1 MMYLNSRSIMGIS
14 DEEAEIRM
22 CYMYKILSKT
32 QNPQIDENMIKMIF
46 VFARRLEK
54 TERIRK
60 VLDYLINKLW
70 CEGKLNLVPDDEREN
85 TWSFNRRFKY
95 HFYEDEAV
103 GDKFTWYRSDNEN
116 YINFLRCIFAGG
128 TSLLPRILENV
139 FFTNRKGFS
148 FKTVKMPQRLK
159 KSMEA
164 LNLTKFLVDNGALSE
179 NQAFVLQAIYRFSTT
194 TEFSE
199 CFSRYN
205 IENFDIFE
213 KIGLSEE
220 QISSVQENL
229 VVGVMNGFFD
239 NDLDITKLAIACVKA
254 QSLQP
259 YFSDMSRP
267 LSLENTFPVDSFSVK
282 EDERKLVE
290 SFLKGDDSA
299 NILLY
304 GAPGS
309 GKTEFAK
316 SIVKACGMDAIRFK
330 NTYEVENSTDTA
342 VSIINAC
349 LTIKRE
355 NTVFIIDEAE
365 SILETKPVDGLFG
378 TVCRKASV
386 NKIFERCNN
395 KVIWIVNYTD
405 RMDDST
411 KRRFTYSVKFDK
423 MSEKNMEEIAL
434 SRLSTLPC
442 SSNLK
447 KRLLTLCS
455 KYDVTGA
462 SVGNMM
468 TVMNSLNEKDE
479 EKIENT
485 IKKVLESNST
495 LLYGQAKMREKTKS
509 SYDISVLNSTVPA
522 EEIVEMVEN
531 AKAYAQKNDT
541 EEQGIRML
549 FYGLSGTGKTEF
561 ARYISQK
568 LGKKIL
574 LKRASD
580 IISKFVG
587 DTEKNISSAFTEAEQ
602 NDMILL
608 FDEAD
613 SFFRDREQAQYEWE
627 ITKVNEFLTQIEEF
641 KGILICTTNLRKI
654 MDKAMLRRFH
664 ICTEFKALNRDGIEK
679 LLKRYFPSI
688 IFSENQVD
696 SLARYD
702 SVTPGDFGS
711 ISGRVRFMSPA
722 KITAD
727 YITCELIELQKEKD
741 GKSGSVIGFVA

>member
-1 MMYLNSRSIMGIS
+1 MTYLCPRSIMGIS
-14 DEEAEIRM
+14 DEEVGIRM
-22 CYMYKILSKT
+22 GYMYKILSKA
-32 QNPQIDENMIKMIF
+32 QIQQIDENMIKMIF
-46 VFARRLEK
+46 AFVRRLEK
-54 TERIRK
+54 TERMRK
-60 VLDYLINKLW
+60 ILDFLINKLW
-70 CEGKLNLVPDDEREN
+70 SNNKLNLVPEDERDS
-85 TWSFNRRFKY
+85 TWSFNSRFKY
-95 HFYEDEAV
+95 HFYEDEAI
-103 GDKFTWYRSDNEN
+103 GDKFSCYRSNNEN
-116 YINFLRCIFAGG
+116 HINFLRCIFAGG
-128 TSLLPRILENV
+128 ISLLPRILENV
-139 FFTNRKGFS
+139 FFTNRKDFS
-148 FKTVKMPQRLK
+148 FKPLKMPQRVK
-159 KSMEA
+159 KSMDTLA
-164 LNLTKFLVDNGALSE
+164 LTKFLVDNGALTE
-179 NQAFVLQAIYRFSTT
+179 NQAFFMQAVYRFSTT
-194 TEFSE
+194 AEFSDYFNR
-199 CFSRYN
+199 CDY
-205 IENFDIFE
+205 ENSDIFE
-213 KIGLSEE
+213 MIGLSEE
-220 QISSVQENL
+220 QIASVQENL
-229 VVGVMNGFFD
+229 VVGVLNAFFD
-239 NDLDITKLAIACVKA
+239 SDLDISKLAIACVKA

-259 YFSDMSRP
+259 YFNDMSRP
-267 LSLENTFPVDSFSVK
+267 QSLDDAFPIESFSIK

-290 SFLKGDDSA
+290 SFLKGDDCA

-304 GAPGS
+304 GAAGS

-316 SIVKACGMDAIRFK
+316 SIVKACGMNAIRFK
-330 NTYEVENSTDTA
+330 NSYETENSTEA
-342 VSIINAC
+342 AISAINSC
-349 LTIKRE
+349 LAIKRK

-541 EEQGIRML
+541 EDQGIRML

-580 IISKFVG
+580 IISKYVG
-587 DTEKNISSAFTEAEQ
+587 DTEKNISEAFNEAEQ

-613 SFFRDREQAQYEWE
+613 SFFRDREHAQYEWE
-627 ITKVNEFLTQIEEF
+627 ITKVNEFLTQMEEF

-664 ICTEFKALNRDGIEK
+664 ICTEFKSLNRDGIEK

-688 IFSENQVD
+688 IFSEKQVD
-696 SLARYD
+696 SLACYD
-702 SVTPGDFGS
+702 SVTPGDFGA
-711 ISGRVRFMSPA
+711 ISGRVRFMAPD

-727 YITCELIELQKEKD
+727 YITGELIELQKEKD

>member
-1 MMYLNSRSIMGIS
+1 MYLYPRSIMGFP
-14 DEEAEIRM
+14 EEEVEIRL
-22 CYMYKILSKT
+22 CYLYSILSKT
-32 QNPQIDENMIKMIF
+32 PNPQIDEEMVKMIF
-46 VFARRLEK
+46 AFARRLEK
-54 TERIRK
+54 TERLRK
-60 VLDYLINKLW
+60 VLDFLITKLW
-70 CEGKLNLVPDDEREN
+70 SKGKLNLVPEDERDS
-85 TWSFNRRFKY
+85 TWSFNRRFRY

-103 GDKFTWYRSDNEN
+103 GDKFGWYKSDNEN
-116 YINFLRCIFAGG
+116 YVNFLRCIFAGG

-139 FFTNRKGFS
+139 FFTVRKDFS
-148 FKTVKMPQRLK
+148 FQPVKMPQRMK
-159 KSMEA
+159 KTMEA
-164 LNLTKFLVDNGALSE
+164 LTVTKFLVDNGALTE
-179 NQAFVLQAIYRFSTT
+179 NQAFFLQVIYRFSTT
-194 TEFSE
+194 SEFSDS
-199 CFSRYN
+199 FSSYN
-205 IENFDIFE
+205 YENSDIFE
-213 KIGLSEE
+213 MLGLSEE
-220 QISSVQENL
+220 QVASVRENL
-229 VVGVMNGFFD
+229 VVGVLNGFFD
-239 NDLDITKLAIACVKA
+239 SDLDISKLAIACIKA

-259 YFSDMSRP
+259 YFNDISRP
-267 LSLENTFPVDSFSVK
+267 LSLEDAFPIESFSVK

-290 SFLKGDDSA
+290 SFLKGDDCA

-304 GAPGS
+304 GAAGS

-316 SIVKACGMDAIRFK
+316 SIVKACGMNAVRFK
-330 NTYEVENSTDTA
+330 NSYETENSTETA
-342 VSIINAC
+342 ISAINSYLA
-349 LTIKRE
+349 IKRE

-365 SILETKPVDGLFG
+365 SILETKPVEGFFG

-386 NKIFERCNN
+386 NKIFERCQN
-395 KVIWIVNYTD
+395 KVIWIVNYTN

-411 KRRFTYSVKFDK
+411 KRRFTYSVRFDK
-423 MSEKNMEEIAL
+423 MSEKSMEEIAR
-434 SRLSTLPC
+434 SRLSALPC
-442 SSNLK
+442 SSSLK
-447 KRLLTLCS
+447 ERLLTLCS

-468 TVMNSLNEKDE
+468 TVMNSLDIKDE
-479 EKIENT
+479 AKIENT

-509 SYDISVLNSTVPA
+509 SYDISVLNSTIPA

-531 AKAYAQKNDT
+531 AKAYAKKNDT
-541 EEQGIRML
+541 GEEGIRML

-587 DTEKNISSAFTEAEQ
+587 DTEKNISSAFSEAEQ

-613 SFFRDREQAQYEWE
+613 YFFRDREHAQYEWE
-627 ITKVNEFLTQIEEF
+627 ITKVNEFLTQMEEF

-688 IFSENQVD
+688 MFSEKQVD

-711 ISGRVRFMSPA
+711 ISGRVRFMAPA
-722 KITAD
+722 KVTAD
-727 YITCELIELQKEKD
+727 YITGELIELQKEKD

>member
-1 MMYLNSRSIMGIS
+1 MMYLYPRSIMGFP
-14 DEEAEIRM
+14 EEEVEIRL
-22 CYMYKILSKT
+22 CYLYSILSKT
-32 QNPQIDENMIKMIF
+32 PNPQIDEEMVKMIF
-46 VFARRLEK
+46 AFARRLEK
-54 TERIRK
+54 TERLRK
-60 VLDYLINKLW
+60 VLDFLITKLW
-70 CEGKLNLVPDDEREN
+70 NDDKLNLVPEDERDN
-85 TWSFNRRFKY
+85 TWSFNSRFKY

-103 GDKFTWYRSDNEN
+103 GDKFSCYRSNNEN

-128 TSLLPRILENV
+128 ISLLARILENV
-139 FFTNRKGFS
+139 FFTSRKDFS
-148 FKTVKMPQRLK
+148 FKPVKMPQRIK
-159 KSMEA
+159 KAMES
-164 LNLTKFLVDNGALSE
+164 LTLTKFLVDSGALTE
-179 NQAFVLQAIYRFSTT
+179 NQAFFLQAVYRFSTT
-194 TEFSE
+194 SEFSDS
-199 CFSRYN
+199 FSRYN
-205 IENFDIFE
+205 YENSDIFE

-220 QISSVQENL
+220 QVASVRENL
-229 VVGVMNGFFD
+229 VVGVLNGFFD
-239 NDLDITKLAIACVKA
+239 NDLDISKLAIACVKA

-259 YFSDMSRP
+259 YFNDMSRP
-267 LSLENTFPVDSFSVK
+267 LSLDDAFPIESFSIK

-304 GAPGS
+304 GAAGS

-316 SIVKACGMDAIRFK
+316 SIVKACGMNAIRFK
-330 NTYEVENSTDTA
+330 NSYETENSTEA
-342 VSIINAC
+342 AISAINSC
-349 LTIKRE
+349 LAIKRK

-386 NKIFERCNN
+386 NKIFERCQN
-395 KVIWIVNYTD
+395 KVIWIVNYTN

-541 EEQGIRML
+541 GEEGIRML

-580 IISKFVG
+580 IISKYVG
-587 DTEKNISSAFTEAEQ
+587 DTEKNISEAFNEAEQ

-613 SFFRDREQAQYEWE
+613 SFFRDREHAQYEWE
-627 ITKVNEFLTQIEEF
+627 ITKVNEFLTQMEEF

-688 IFSENQVD
+688 IFNEKQVD
-696 SLARYD
+696 SLDRYD

-711 ISGRVRFMSPA
+711 ISGRVRFMAPA
-722 KITAD
+722 KVTAD
-727 YITCELIELQKEKD
+727 YITGELIELQKEKD

>member
-1 MMYLNSRSIMGIS
+1 MMYMNERSIMGIS

-22 CYMYKILSKT
+22 GYMYEVLSKS
-32 QNPQIDENMIKMIF
+32 QIQQIEESTIKIIF
-46 VFARRLEK
+46 AFARRFEK
-54 TERIRK
+54 TERMRK
-60 VLDYLINKLW
+60 LLDSLINKLW
-70 CEGKLNLVPDDEREN
+70 CEGKLTFVPDDERDSV
-85 TWSFNRRFKY
+85 WSFNRRFTY

-103 GDKFTWYRSDNEN
+103 GDKFCLFRHDNEN
-116 YINFLRCIFAGG
+116 YVNLMRCIFVGG
-128 TSLLPRILENV
+128 IHLLTRILENV
-139 FFTNRKGFS
+139 FFTNRKSFS
-148 FKTVKMPQRLK
+148 LKPVKMPQRLK

-164 LNLTKFLVDNGALSE
+164 LTLTKFLVDNGALTE
-179 NQAFVLQAIYRFSTT
+179 NQAFMLQAVYRFSTT
-194 TEFSE
+194 DEFSQ
-199 CFSRYN
+199 CFSGCRY
-205 IENFDIFE
+205 ENFDIFE
-213 KIGLSEE
+213 MIGLSEK
-220 QISSVQENL
+220 QVASVQENL
-229 VVGVMNGFFD
+229 VVGVLNAFFD
-239 NDLDITKLAIACVKA
+239 SDLDISKLAIACVKA

-259 YFSDMSRP
+259 YFNDMSRP
-267 LSLENTFPVDSFSVK
+267 QSLDDAFPIESFSIK

-304 GAPGS
+304 GAAGS

-316 SIVKACGMDAIRFK
+316 SIVKECGMNAIRFK
-330 NTYEVENSTDTA
+330 NSYETENSTEA
-342 VSIINAC
+342 AISAINSC
-349 LTIKRE
+349 LAIKRK

-365 SILETKPVDGLFG
+365 SILETKPVEGFFG

-423 MSEKNMEEIAL
+423 MSEKNMEEIAR

-447 KRLLTLCS
+447 EKILTLCS

-468 TVMNSLNEKDE
+468 TVMNSLNVKDE
-479 EKIENT
+479 AKIENT

-627 ITKVNEFLTQIEEF
+627 ITKVNEFLTQMEEF

-711 ISGRVRFMSPA
+711 ISGRVRFMSPD

>member
-229 VVGVMNGFFD
+229 VVGVLNGFFD
-239 NDLDITKLAIACVKA
+239 NDLDISKLAIACVKA

-259 YFSDMSRP
+259 YFNDMSRP
-267 LSLENTFPVDSFSVK
+267 LSLDDAFPIESFSIK

-304 GAPGS
+304 GAAGS

-316 SIVKACGMDAIRFK
+316 SIVKECGMKAVRFK
-330 NTYEVENSTDTA
+330 NSFETENSTDAA
-342 VSIINAC
+342 VSAINSY
-349 LTIKRE
+349 LSIKRE

-365 SILETKPVDGLFG
+365 SLLETKPVDGFFG
-378 TVCRKASV
+378 TVCRKAVV
-386 NKIFERCNN
+386 NKIFEHCKN
-395 KVIWIVNYTD
+395 KVIWIVNYTN

-423 MSEKNMEEIAL
+423 MSEKSMEEIAR
-434 SRLSTLPC
+434 SRLSALPC
-442 SSNLK
+442 SSSLK
-447 KRLLTLCS
+447 ERLLTLCS

-468 TVMNSLNEKDE
+468 TVMNSLDIKDE
-479 EKIENT
+479 AKIENT

-509 SYDISVLNSTVPA
+509 SYDISVLNSTIPA

-541 EEQGIRML
+541 GEEGIRML

-580 IISKFVG
+580 IISKYVG
-587 DTEKNISSAFTEAEQ
+587 DTEKNISEAFREAEQ

-613 SFFRDREQAQYEWE
+613 SFFRDREHAQYEWE
-627 ITKVNEFLTQIEEF
+627 ITKVNEFLTQMEEF

-688 IFSENQVD
+688 IFSEKQVD
-696 SLARYD
+696 SLACYV

>member
-1 MMYLNSRSIMGIS
+1 MTYLCPRSIMGIS
-14 DEEAEIRM
+14 DEEVEIRM
-22 CYMYKILSKT
+22 GYMYKILSKA
-32 QNPQIDENMIKMIF
+32 QIQQIDENMIKMIF
-46 VFARRLEK
+46 AFVRRLEK
-54 TERIRK
+54 TERMRK
-60 VLDYLINKLW
+60 ILDFLINKLW
-70 CEGKLNLVPDDEREN
+70 SNNKLNLVPENERDS
-85 TWSFNRRFKY
+85 TWSFNSRFKY
-95 HFYEDEAV
+95 HFYEDEAI
-103 GDKFTWYRSDNEN
+103 GDKFSCYRSNNEN
-116 YINFLRCIFAGG
+116 HINFLRCIFAGG
-128 TSLLPRILENV
+128 ISLLPRILENV
-139 FFTNRKGFS
+139 FFTNRKDFS
-148 FKTVKMPQRLK
+148 FKSIKMPQRMK
-159 KSMEA
+159 KSMDT
-164 LNLTKFLVDNGALSE
+164 LTLTKFLVDNGALTE
-179 NQAFVLQAIYRFSTT
+179 NQAFFMQTVYRFSTT
-194 TEFSE
+194 AEFSDYFNR
-199 CFSRYN
+199 CDY
-205 IENFDIFE
+205 ENSDIFE
-213 KIGLSEE
+213 MIGLSEE
-220 QISSVQENL
+220 QIASVRENL
-229 VVGVMNGFFD
+229 LVGILNCCFD
-239 NDLDITKLAIACVKA
+239 SDLDISKLVIACVKA

-259 YFSDMSRP
+259 YFNDMSRP
-267 LSLENTFPVDSFSVK
+267 LSLENTFSVDSFSIK

-304 GAPGS
+304 GAAGS

-316 SIVKACGMDAIRFK
+316 SIVKECGMKAVRFK
-330 NTYEVENSTDTA
+330 NSYETENSTDAA
-342 VSIINAC
+342 VSAINSYLA
-349 LTIKRE
+349 IKRE

-365 SILETKPVDGLFG
+365 SLLETKPVDGFFG
-378 TVCRKASV
+378 TVCRKAVV
-386 NKIFERCNN
+386 NKIFEHCKN
-395 KVIWIVNYTD
+395 KVIWIVNYTN

-423 MSEKNMEEIAL
+423 MSEKNMEEIAR
-434 SRLSTLPC
+434 SRLSALPC
-442 SSNLK
+442 SSSLK
-447 KRLLTLCS
+447 ERLLTLCS

-468 TVMNSLNEKDE
+468 TVMNSLNVKDE
-479 EKIENT
+479 AKIENT

-541 EEQGIRML
+541 EDQGIRML

-587 DTEKNISSAFTEAEQ
+587 DTEKNISSAFREAEQ

-613 SFFRDREQAQYEWE
+613 SFFRDREHAQYEWE
-627 ITKVNEFLTQIEEF
+627 ITKVNEFLTQMEEF

-664 ICTEFKALNRDGIEK
+664 ICTEFKALNRDGIKK

-688 IFSENQVD
+688 KFSEKQVD
-696 SLARYD
+696 LLARYD

-711 ISGRVRFMSPA
+711 ISGRVRFMAPA

-727 YITCELIELQKEKD
+727 YITGELIELQKEKD

>member
-1 MMYLNSRSIMGIS
+1 MMYLYPRSIMGFP
-14 DEEAEIRM
+14 EEEVEIRL
-22 CYMYKILSKT
+22 CYLYSILSKT
-32 QNPQIDENMIKMIF
+32 PNPQIDEEMVKMIF
-46 VFARRLEK
+46 AFARRLEK
-54 TERIRK
+54 TERLRK
-60 VLDYLINKLW
+60 VLDFLITKLW
-70 CEGKLNLVPDDEREN
+70 NDDKLNLVPEDERDN
-85 TWSFNRRFKY
+85 TWSFNSRFKY

-103 GDKFTWYRSDNEN
+103 GDKFSCYRSNNEN

-128 TSLLPRILENV
+128 ISLLARILENV
-139 FFTNRKGFS
+139 FFTSRKDFS
-148 FKTVKMPQRLK
+148 FKPVKMPQRIK
-159 KSMEA
+159 KAMES
-164 LNLTKFLVDNGALSE
+164 LTLTKFLVDSGALTE
-179 NQAFVLQAIYRFSTT
+179 NQAFLLQTVYRFSTT
-194 TEFSE
+194 SEFSDS
-199 CFSRYN
+199 FSSYN
-205 IENFDIFE
+205 YENSDIFE
-213 KIGLSEE
+213 MLGLSEE
-220 QISSVQENL
+220 QVASVRENL
-229 VVGVMNGFFD
+229 VVGVLNGFFD
-239 NDLDITKLAIACVKA
+239 SDLDISKLAIACIKA

-259 YFSDMSRP
+259 YFNDISRP
-267 LSLENTFPVDSFSVK
+267 LSLEDAFPIESFSVK

-290 SFLKGDDSA
+290 SFLKGDDCA

-304 GAPGS
+304 GAAGS

-316 SIVKACGMDAIRFK
+316 SIVKACGMKAVRFK
-330 NTYEVENSTDTA
+330 NSYETENSTETA
-342 VSIINAC
+342 ISAINSYLA
-349 LTIKRE
+349 IKRE

-365 SILETKPVDGLFG
+365 SILETKPVEGFFG

-386 NKIFERCNN
+386 NKIFERCQN
-395 KVIWIVNYTD
+395 KVIWIVNYTN

-423 MSEKNMEEIAL
+423 MSEKSMEEIAR
-434 SRLSTLPC
+434 SRLSALPC
-442 SSNLK
+442 SSSLK
-447 KRLLTLCS
+447 ERLLTLCS

-468 TVMNSLNEKDE
+468 TVMNSLNVKDE
-479 EKIENT
+479 AKIENT

-509 SYDISVLNSTVPA
+509 SYDISVLNSTIPA

-531 AKAYAQKNDT
+531 AKAYAQKNEVED
-541 EEQGIRML
+541 QGIRML

-580 IISKFVG
+580 IISKYVG
-587 DTEKNISSAFTEAEQ
+587 DTEKNISEAFNEAEQ

-627 ITKVNEFLTQIEEF
+627 ITKVNEFLTQMEEF
-641 KGILICTTNLRKI
+641 KGILICTTNLRNI

-664 ICTEFKALNRDGIEK
+664 ICTEFKALKRDGIEK

>member
-1 MMYLNSRSIMGIS
+1 MYLNERSIMGIS

-22 CYMYKILSKT
+22 CYLYNILSKS
-32 QNPQIDENMIKMIF
+32 QIHQIDSDTIKLIF
-46 VFARRLEK
+46 DFARRLEK
-54 TERIRK
+54 TERMRK
-60 VLDYLINKLW
+60 VLDCLINKLW
-70 CEGKLNLVPDDEREN
+70 CDGMLTLVPDDERDS
-85 TWSFNRRFKY
+85 TWSFNRHFTY
-95 HFYEDEAV
+95 HFFEDEAV
-103 GDKFTWYRSDNEN
+103 GDKFCLIRHDNEN
-116 YINFLRCIFAGG
+116 YVNLMRCIFVGG
-128 TSLLPRILENV
+128 ISLLSRILENV
-139 FFTNRKGFS
+139 FFTNRKCFS
-148 FKTVKMPQRLK
+148 LKPVKMPQRLK
-159 KSMEA
+159 KAMEA
-164 LNLTKFLVDNGALSE
+164 LTLTKFLVENGALTE
-179 NQAFVLQAIYRFSTT
+179 NQAFFLQTIYRFSTT
-194 TEFSE
+194 AEFNDMIGS
-199 CFSRYN
+199 CRY
-205 IENFDIFE
+205 ENSDLFE
-213 KIGLSEE
+213 MLGLSEAQVE
-220 QISSVQENL
+220 SIRGNL
-229 VVGVMNGFFD
+229 VVGVLNGFFD
-239 NDLDITKLAIACVKA
+239 SDLDISKLAIACVKS

-259 YFSDMSRP
+259 YFNDMSRP
-267 LSLENTFPVDSFSVK
+267 LSLEDTFPIESFSIK

-290 SFLKGDDSA
+290 SFLKGDDST

-304 GAPGS
+304 GAAGS

-316 SIVKACGMDAIRFK
+316 SIVKECGMNAIRFK
-330 NTYEVENSTDTA
+330 NSFEADNGTDTA
-342 VSIINAC
+342 VSALNAC
-349 LTIKRE
+349 LAIKRK
-355 NTVFIIDEAE
+355 NAVFIIDEAE
-365 SILETKPVDGLFG
+365 SLLETKPVDDLFG
-378 TVCRKASV
+378 TICRKASV
-386 NKIFERCNN
+386 NKILEHSNN
-395 KVIWIVNYTD
+395 KVIWIVNYTNK
-405 RMDDST
+405 MDDST

-423 MSEKNMEEIAL
+423 ISEKNMEEITR
-434 SRLSTLPC
+434 SRLSVLPC
-442 SSNLK
+442 SPRLK
-447 KRLLTLCS
+447 ERILTLCS

-462 SVGNMM
+462 SVGNMVA
-468 TVMNSLNEKDE
+468 VMNSLNVKDE
-479 EKIENT
+479 AKVEST

-531 AKAYAQKNDT
+531 AKAYAQKNEV

-587 DTEKNISSAFTEAEQ
+587 DTEKNISEAFTEAEQ

-627 ITKVNEFLTQIEEF
+627 ITKVNEFLTQMEEF

-688 IFSENQVD
+688 IFSEEQVD
-696 SLARYD
+696 SLVRYD

-711 ISGRVRFMSPA
+711 ISGRVRFMPPA
-722 KITAD
+722 KITAE
-727 YITCELIELQKEKD
+727 YITGELIELQKEKD
-741 GKSGSVIGFVA
+741 GKSGNVIGFVA